1 MKNIIISIF
10 IILFIVLLLNTIIV
24 KSKCIRVIEGMEGDD
39 TDLSIKERFNKLQER
54 VKKLQSQI
62 ESAEK
67 SNQEN
72 SDQIVKIKKV
82 NK

>member
-1 MKNIIISIF
+1 MKNILISIF
-10 IILFIVLLLNTIIV
+10 IILFIVLLLNTLIV

-39 TDLSIKERFNKLQER
+39 SDLSIKERFNKLQER
-54 VKKLQSQI
+54 VKNLQTQI

-72 SDQIVKIKKV
+72 SDMIVKIKKA

>member
-10 IILFIVLLLNTIIV
+10 IILFIVLLLNTILV

-54 VKKLQSQI
+54 VKKLQTQI
-62 ESAEK
+62 EYAEK

-72 SDQIVKIKKV
+72 SDMIVKIKKV

>member
-67 SNQEN
+67 SKQEN
-72 SDQIVKIKKV
+72 ADQIVKIKKV

>member
-72 SDQIVKIKKV
+72 ADQIVKIKKV

>member
-54 VKKLQSQI
+54 VKNLQSQI
-62 ESAEK
+62 ESAER

-72 SDQIVKIKKV
+72 ADQIVKIKKS

>member
-1 MKNIIISIF
+1 MKNIVISIF

-24 KSKCIRVIEGMEGDD
+24 KSKCMRVIEGMEGDD
-39 TDLSIKERFNKLQER
+39 TDLSIKERFKKLQER
-54 VKKLQSQI
+54 VKNLQNQI

-67 SNQEN
+67 SNQDN
-72 SDQIVKIKKV
+72 ADQIVKIKKA